1 MKFIPTTIIELLDER
16 IAFNRTISRYA
27 LIMGRHAL
35 KVSKLEECKV
45 CYENAKGDRLSDYY
59 KRFLVI
65 ANGLIADILHSMK
78 LQDNETIHIHGIV
91 FATDKE
97 IDATEKES
105 YNKQIRIALAD
116 IYNEINFTK

>member
-16 IAFNRTISRYA
+16 IAFNRTMSRHA

-35 KVSKLEECKV
+35 MVLKLEECKG
-45 CYENAKGDRLSDYY
+45 CYEKAKGDRLSDYY

-65 ANGLIADILHSMK
+65 ANVLITDILHSMK

-91 FATDKE
+91 FPTDKE
-97 IDATEKES
+97 IDATKKES
-105 YNKQIRIALAD
+105 YNKQIGIALAN